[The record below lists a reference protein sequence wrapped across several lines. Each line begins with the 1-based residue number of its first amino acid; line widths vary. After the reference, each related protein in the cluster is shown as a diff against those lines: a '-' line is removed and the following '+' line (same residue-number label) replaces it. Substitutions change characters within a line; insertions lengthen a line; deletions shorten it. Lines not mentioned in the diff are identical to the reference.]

1 MAPSSAPAGW
11 YRQPDGTERYW
22 TGLEWSTHVRS
33 LPSPQS
39 PVVSGAVVPA
49 VPQPGSQV
57 APMVQGQYGYLPARQ
72 VAPKS
77 PGLAVIASFFLPGL
91 GQFVNGQAGKGVV
104 FLVSYV
110 VSLVLILA
118 LVGIILAPMVW
129 IWSMIDAYSGA
140 QNWNAR
146 YGILS

>member
-1 MAPSSAPAGW
+1 MDWSS
-11 YRQPDGTERYW
+11 
-22 TGLEWSTHVRS
+22 HVRS

-39 PVVSGAVVPA
+39 PVVSGVGVPVA
-49 VPQPGSQV
+49 SQPGSQV
-57 APMVQGQYGYLPARQ
+57 APLMQGQYGYLPARQ

-77 PGLAVIASFFLPGL
+77 PALAVIASFFLPGL

-110 VSLVLILA
+110 VSLLLILA
-118 LVGIILAPMVW
+118 LVGFILAPMVW

-140 QNWNAR
+140 QSWNAR